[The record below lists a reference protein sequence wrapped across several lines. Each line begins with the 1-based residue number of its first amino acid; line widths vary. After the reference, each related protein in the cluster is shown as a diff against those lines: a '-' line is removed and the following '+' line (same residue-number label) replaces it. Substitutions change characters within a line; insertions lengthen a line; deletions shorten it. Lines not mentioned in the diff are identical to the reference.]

1 LSAERDQGGEQMKLR
16 LVWLSVPA
24 LISLSL
30 SPAPAQAVAPV
41 NQSDSAYAGSFAAN
55 GVGNVFAT
63 TQKTSCYTP
72 EVPYFTS
79 NGPNDGYT
87 GMSACNGASNTGEDL
102 GPYPT
107 QAGSNPGY
115 PASTPM
121 LVKDHSESDIRVDP
135 TNPNH
140 VIGTVKWFVSAEGYN
155 HLTGFFESFDGGAT
169 WPVQGHVPG
178 YEGWTDNTDPV
189 GAFDGFGNYYQ
200 LHLPYQFYY
209 NPDGT
214 HNFQINP
221 NKEPNPSVPPEV
233 ISVSVRKHGTTSASD
248 WITTHN
254 GHPDFVAPY
263 DAKGLEPDKQWI
275 AIDTNPSSPFYNRIY
290 AMWAVFAGCCTAQT
304 FVSYAQAFADGTH
317 SDWSTPLRL
326 PDGSKNPQGVSYVL
340 PHVDPDGVVY
350 TPLTNTAPEKG
361 YCCDKI
367 TMIKSL
373 DGGATW
379 NVASVVAD
387 NIAAP
392 PARYP
397 NTTFRDGIETTFTV
411 GQQRVSGHYPLYVA
425 FEDYRTGFGNVRLTA
440 SYDGGVSWSTPVVVN
455 DNASPADEFQPQLA
469 AAGSGTISVNFYD
482 RRLACPAQGSAEAAA
497 AGLALDQVNP
507 NYSGSLPPYGATN
520 YCVNASI
527 QFFRANLHRVGPNIR
542 ISEHSFDPQLSAPHT
557 ACAACVGTFIG
568 DYFGNNFNA
577 STSISTFVSTYDDGS
592 NAGHHQ
598 QQVVARLAIP

>member
-1 LSAERDQGGEQMKLR
+1 VKRLR
-16 LVWLSVPA
+16 LLTAALPVA
-24 LISLSL
+24 LIGAFSM
-30 SPAPAQAVAPV
+30 PV
-41 NQSDSAYAGSFAAN
+41 SGAGPVGVQSDAAYAGSAAAH
-55 GVGNVFAT
+55 GVTNAFVTA
-63 TQKTSCYTP
+63 QKTSCYTP

-87 GMSACNGASNTGEDL
+87 GMSPCGGASNTGEDL

-107 QAGSNPGY
+107 QGGSNPGY
-115 PASTPM
+115 PATTPM

-140 VIGTVKWFVSAEGYN
+140 LIGTVKWFVSAEGYN
-155 HLTGFFESFDGGAT
+155 HLLGFFESFDGGAS

-178 YEGWTDNTDPV
+178 YEGWTENTDPI
-189 GAFDGFGNYYQ
+189 GAFDGFGNFY
-200 LHLPYQFYY
+200 LLDLPYQFYY
-209 NPDGT
+209 NSDGT
-214 HNFQINP
+214 HNFQINQ

-233 ISVSVRKHGTTSASD
+233 ISVAVRPHGSFTATQ
-248 WITTHN
+248 WLTTHD

-263 DAKGLEPDKQWI
+263 DSKGLEPDKQWI

-290 AMWAVFAGCCTAQT
+290 ALWAVFSGCCTAQT
-304 FVSYAQAFADGTH
+304 FVSYAQAQAGGTH

-326 PDGSKNPQGVSYVL
+326 PDGSNNPQGVSYVL
-340 PHVDPDGVVY
+340 PHVDPDGIVY

-373 DGGATW
+373 DGGVTW
-379 NVASVVAD
+379 NVSSVVAD

-411 GQQRVSGHYPLYVA
+411 GRQKVNGHFPLYVA
-425 FEDYRTGFGNVRLTA
+425 YEDYGTGFGNVMLVA
-440 SYDGGVSWSTPVVVN
+440 SYDGGASWSSPVVVN
-455 DNASPADEFQPQLA
+455 DNASLADEFQPNLA
-469 AAGSGTISVNFYD
+469 AAANGTISVNFYD
-482 RRLACPAQGSAEAAA
+482 RRLPCPTQGGAEAAG

-507 NYSGSLPPYGATN
+507 RYSGSLPPYGAGN

-527 QFFRANLHRVGPNIR
+527 QFFRANLQRIGHNIR
-542 ISEHSFDPQLSAPHT
+542 ISQHSFDPQLNAPHT
-557 ACAACVGTFIG
+557 GCAACVGTFIG
-568 DYFGNNFNA
+568 DYFGNDFN
-577 STSISTFVSTYDDGS
+577 SLMSFSTFVSTFDDGI
-592 NAGHHQ
+592 NPNHYQ
-598 QQVVARLAIP
+598 QQVVATVAIP